1 MSTKKLVY
9 KKVNK
14 TIQSKTIG
22 RSTILCPL
30 CKTAPL
36 QLSERHQVEI
46 DYYPSCRKVWLN
58 RGELVKLSNRPVQ
71 LLNTI
76 TNNISLTRV
85 SHFEF

>member
-1 MSTKKLVY
+1 M
-9 KKVNK
+9 
-14 TIQSKTIG
+14 
-22 RSTILCPL
+22 
-30 CKTAPL
+30 
-36 QLSERHQVEI
+36 